1 MWRRYKH
8 REANVASNRTATV
21 KRETKET
28 KIEISLDLDGT
39 GVAKVSTGIGML
51 DHLVEQIAKHGII
64 DITLTAKGDLSTDEH
79 HTVEDVGLVL
89 GQALDQALGDRSG
102 IVRMA
107 DATVPLDE
115 ALATVALDLSGRGY
129 SVLDVAWT
137 SDRIGELPSD
147 LVNHFLWSIA
157 SEAKMTLNVRV
168 LSGVND
174 HHKAEVIAKA
184 LGRALSIA
192 SRLEPRR
199 QGSVPSTKGNLKG

>member
-1 MWRRYKH
+1 MAK
-8 REANVASNRTATV
+8 NRTASV

-28 KIEISLDLDGT
+28 KIELKLDLDGT
-39 GVAKVSTGIGML
+39 GEAEVSTGIGML

-64 DITLTAKGDLSTDEH
+64 DITLKAEGDLSTDEH

-137 SDRIGELPSD
+137 SDRIGELPAD

-168 LSGVND
+168 HSGVND

-184 LGRALSIA
+184 LGRALCIA
-192 SRLEPRR
+192 SRPEPRR
-199 QGSVPSTKGNLKG
+199 QGTVPSTKGNLKG